1 MNCCASEEKGPSSP
15 SREGGFAIPAAG
27 LCGGGEASVA
37 SRECVRRKAGAC
49 VDRQG
54 SWRFTPLKMAVP
66 NLECWSGRATR
77 GAHCCSLGSFK
88 RHSLL
93 LAPLIV
99 QVTRLCRRRVAS
111 YPFSSSS
118 QRLLIFQGGTF
129 SSNKRYLLR
138 EHVSCSCWGF
148 CSHTECFLGGFICLS
163 LLCRLNLPSLLSGG
177 G

>member
-1 MNCCASEEKGPSSP
+1 MWG
-15 SREGGFAIPAAG
+15 AG
-27 LCGGGEASVA
+27 RA
-37 SRECVRRKAGAC
+37 CVGRLGAC

-54 SWRFTPLKMAVP
+54 SLRFTPLKMAVL
-66 NLECWSGRATR
+66 NLECWSGRAIR
-77 GAHCCSLGSFK
+77 GCLLLLSRILK

-93 LAPLIV
+93 LSPLII
-99 QVTRLCRRRVAS
+99 QVTRFCRRSVAS

-129 SSNKRYLLR
+129 SSSKRYLLG
-138 EHVSCSCWGF
+138 EHISCSCWGF
-148 CSHTECFLGGFICLS
+148 CYRIECFLGGFICLS